1 MASPELGRAAW
12 TLYTWHVTDSNACLA
27 SSSLAASTSLYWT
40 LRLQTGRRRAQRE
53 RRCVCAR
60 ARACVCVYAAAN
72 AGRQA
77 HQLSPLMLPASR

>member
-40 LRLQTGRRRAQRE
+40 LWHVTG
-53 RRCVCAR
+53 
-60 ARACVCVYAAAN
+60 AAAS
-72 AGRQA
+72 GRGARGAVRVRRSGRMQVKRTGC
-77 HQLSPLMLPASR
+77 LP